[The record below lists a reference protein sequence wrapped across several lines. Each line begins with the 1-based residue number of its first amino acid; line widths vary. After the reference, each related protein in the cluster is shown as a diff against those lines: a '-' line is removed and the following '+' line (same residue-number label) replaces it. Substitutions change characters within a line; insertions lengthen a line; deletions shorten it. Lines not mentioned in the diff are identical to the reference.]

1 MFNIYTV
8 EKHIKDKLA
17 EEKKIAHI
25 KDEARILKA
34 KVRTEI
40 LSTKYRSRVAE
51 FVQEMAKQPLIKL
64 DDYNEKWH
72 RKYSVKNSFTQR
84 NNQMLQT
91 YQSGGMSSTF
101 QRDESFIGGSNLNSA
116 RNENKVNSTTRYNT
130 A

>member
-8 EKHIKDKLA
+8 EKNLRDKMQK
-17 EEKKIAHI
+17 ERKTIHER
-25 KDEARILKA
+25 DENCILKA

-72 RKYSVKNSFTQR
+72 QHKADVVK
-84 NNQMLQT
+84 M
-91 YQSGGMSSTF
+91 
-101 QRDESFIGGSNLNSA
+101 
-116 RNENKVNSTTRYNT
+116 
-130 A
+130 